1 MTIDD
6 FLLLILS
13 FILSGLACSP
23 LLIYIRKKLDDEN
36 KKD

>member
-23 LLIYIRKKLDDEN
+23 LLLMIRRKSDDE
-36 KKD
+36 KK